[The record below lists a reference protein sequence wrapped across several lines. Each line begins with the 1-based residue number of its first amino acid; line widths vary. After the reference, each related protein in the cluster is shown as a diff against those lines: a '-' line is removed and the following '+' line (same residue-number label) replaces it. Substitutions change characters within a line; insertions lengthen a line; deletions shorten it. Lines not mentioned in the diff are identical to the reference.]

1 MSSKNLPDPLDT
13 TRSPVPSHP
22 LATVNVKFTGAV
34 LVCGDCEDRGDGP
47 RKLCARDA
55 RKALKREIAS
65 HKAGKDARFKL
76 RIVQCSCLG
85 LCPKKAM
92 ALVAVRSGSDAP
104 LAAEVKTIDDVNA
117 FGRRSV
123 AAEGAVF
130 CSP

>member
-1 MSSKNLPDPLDT
+1 MSSKSLFDPLDPT
-13 TRSPVPSHP
+13 HAALPTGE
-22 LATVNVKFTGAV
+22 LATVDVKFSGAV

-47 RKLCARDA
+47 RKLCARDV

-65 HKAGKDARFKL
+65 HKDGKDARFRL

-104 LAAEVKTIDDVNA
+104 LAAEVKSTGEVSA
-117 FGRRSV
+117 FGRRLVELSR
-123 AAEGAVF
+123 
-130 CSP
+130 P